1 MIFRWEADM
10 DRFDRERSRRN
21 YTTGQILKRLL
32 QYMAKHKLLM
42 FMGFL
47 LTLASNIFNLVGP
60 TLSGYAVNAIE
71 PGPGKVDFDTV
82 IFYSVL
88 MIILYA
94 VSSVFQYIQ
103 GRIMQRLS
111 MRVSYE
117 LRRDLFNK
125 LLTLPVGFFDKT
137 QTGDI
142 ISVINY
148 DVDTISTSLSTDL
161 LQISTS
167 LITVLGSLYMM
178 LTISPVMVLVF
189 VFTIPVSILFTI
201 YRSKTM
207 RPLFHKRSRKLGE
220 MNGFVEEVTSGQKTT
235 KAYHQEQTMISRFD
249 IKNGEAVEAFFMT
262 EYYGAKMGPTVN
274 FINNISL
281 SLVSVFGALM
291 YLKNV
296 ISLGDLSSFVLYS
309 RKFSGPINE
318 AANIFSE
325 LQSAFSASNRVFTL
339 IDADPETQDREGAY
353 DLKECEGNVK
363 IDHVDFSY
371 DPGIP
376 IIKDFSLDVK
386 KGQLIAIVGPTGA
399 GKTTIVNLLMRF
411 YDVDKG
417 AIFVDGH
424 DIRDLTRKSLR
435 LSYSMVLQDTW
446 LFYGTIKENITYGK
460 ENVTMDEVV
469 NACKAAKI
477 HDFIMSLPKGYDTVL
492 SDNAVNI
499 SKGQKQLITIARAML
514 LESKMLILD
523 EATSNV
529 DTQTERM
536 IQDAMYAL
544 MEGKTCFVIAHR
556 LSTIRNADTILV
568 MNHGQI
574 VEQGT
579 HEELMAALG
588 FYHDMYYSQ
597 FASY

>member
-1 MIFRWEADM
+1 M

-353 DLKECEGNVK
+353 DLKDCEGNVK

-417 AIFVDGH
+417 AILVDGH

-579 HEELMAALG
+579 HEELMAARG

>member
-1 MIFRWEADM
+1 M

-82 IFYSVL
+82 IYYSVL

-94 VSSVFQYIQ
+94 VSSIFQYIQ

-167 LITVLGSLYMM
+167 LITVIGSLYMM
-178 LTISPVMVLVF
+178 LTISPTMVLVF

-249 IKNGEAVEAFFMT
+249 IKNGEAVEAFFAT
-262 EYYGAKMGPTVN
+262 EYYGAIMGPTVN

-291 YLKNV
+291 YLKNG

-417 AIFVDGH
+417 AIFIDGH

-469 NACKAAKI
+469 KACKAAKI

-579 HEELMAALG
+579 HDELMAAGG

>member
-1 MIFRWEADM
+1 M

-353 DLKECEGNVK
+353 DLKDCEGNVK

-376 IIKDFSLDVK
+376 IIKDFSLDVR

-417 AIFVDGH
+417 AILVDGH

-469 NACKAAKI
+469 NACKSAKI

-579 HEELMAALG
+579 HEELMAARG

>member
-1 MIFRWEADM
+1 M

-339 IDADPETQDREGAY
+339 IDADSETQDREGAY

-579 HEELMAALG
+579 HEELMAARG